1 MPWRG
6 GTVAYAWADGAMC
19 YTFGMDFDFVLRGA
33 TVFDGTGAKPFRAD
47 VGIVGERIAAVGDLS
62 AVQGR
67 AERKAEGLWLT
78 PGFID
83 AHTHSDAFLLLEPYA
98 PSKLLQG
105 VTTEIG
111 GQCGGSAAPRL
122 NGARLPSDWEAQ
134 TYPAR
139 PGREAHGPNWDTVA
153 DYRACLEAIRPATNV
168 VLFAG
173 HNTLRKGV
181 MGDAPRAA
189 TADEV
194 AEMVRRLEQALDE
207 GVWGLSTGLVY
218 HPGVHSRPEEVLALA
233 RACARKGGMYATH
246 MRSEGDRLL
255 ESIDEVLALTRATGI
270 HTQISHL
277 KTSGRANWP
286 KLPAALER
294 IEGARAEGLWVH
306 SDRYPYLS
314 AGTDLDIVL
323 PDWASAGGN
332 SAILRNL
339 DDPVTRQRIV
349 AELDASGRDPESV
362 MIGGTWAPETRECP
376 GQTLAAL
383 MRQWACGFG
392 EAVVRILRADRSR
405 TGAFFFGM
413 CEENLLGILARPWIM
428 PGSDAS
434 LRAPWGPLGR
444 DWPHPRAYGTHPRFF
459 RLLTERLG
467 VPSEEAIRRMTGLPA
482 QAFGLPHRG
491 TVCEGNYADLVL
503 IDPEAWR
510 DCADYAHPHRF
521 AQGVD
526 TVFVNGSPVLMG
538 GQINPSA
545 PRRGRF
551 LERASSAAR

>member
-1 MPWRG
+1 
-6 GTVAYAWADGAMC
+6 
-19 YTFGMDFDFVLRGA
+19 MDLDVILRGA
-33 TVFDGTGAKPFRAD
+33 TIFDGTGQAPFRAD
-47 VGIVGERIAAVGDLS
+47 VGIAGERIAAVGDLS
-62 AVQGR
+62 STQGR
-67 AERKAEGLWLT
+67 VERDVAGLWLT

-98 PSKLLQG
+98 PSKLAQG

-134 TYPAR
+134 DYPPRA
-139 PGREAHGPNWDTVA
+139 GREVHGPNWDTVA
-153 DYRACLEAIRPATNV
+153 DYRACLEAVRPATNLI
-168 VLFAG
+168 LFAG

-189 TADEV
+189 TPDEI
-194 AEMVRRLEQALDE
+194 AAMTRHLEQALDE
-207 GVWGLSTGLVY
+207 GAWGMSTGLVY

-233 RACARKGGMYATH
+233 TACARHGGFYATH

-255 ESIDEVLALTRATGI
+255 EAIDEVLALVRATGI
-270 HTQISHL
+270 RTQISHL
-277 KTSGRANWP
+277 KTSGRANWQ
-286 KLPAALER
+286 KLPDALAR
-294 IEGARAEGLWVH
+294 IEAARAEGLCIH

-323 PDWASAGGN
+323 PNWASAGGN
-332 SAILRNL
+332 AAILRNL
-339 DDPVTRQRIV
+339 EDPDARRRII
-349 AELDASGRDPESV
+349 AALDASGRAPADIMV
-362 MIGGTWAPETRECP
+362 GGTWSPETRVCS

-383 MRQWACGFG
+383 MEKWGCGFG
-392 EAVVRILRADRSR
+392 EAVVRILRADHSR

-413 CEENLLGILARPWIM
+413 CEENLLRILSQPWVM

-459 RLLTERLG
+459 HILTQRLG
-467 VPSEEAIRRMTGLPA
+467 FSPAEAIHRMTGLPA
-482 QAFGLPHRG
+482 EAFGIPGRG
-491 TVCEGNYADLVL
+491 VVREGAFADLVL
-503 IDPEAWR
+503 LDPASWV
-510 DCADYAHPHRF
+510 DHADYAHPHRF
-521 AQGVD
+521 AHGVD
-526 TVFVNGSPVLMG
+526 SVFVNGAPVFVG
-538 GQINPSA
+538 GQFNPSA

-551 LERASSAAR
+551 LERA